1 MPKASEQLGK
11 CNLNLNNRVSRWKD
25 KTMVEPN
32 EGCSLT
38 VEQLQTIINDTD
50 SQHQPKQCING
61 AEAIAL
67 ILGYMGT
74 KTVFAYAGT
83 SELALCDA
91 VDRQP
96 SLELVN
102 GRGDKE
108 SAFMA
113 AGGTLLRPQR
123 SAAILH
129 GARGLTNAA
138 GAVAD
143 ARRSEV
149 GTVFI
154 VGLPSSTS
162 VKYLPPHAERGL
174 LPAIGTFVDWWW
186 EAPSMAEIEE
196 DSGLASEF
204 CKKIV
209 EAIETIAQM
218 PARPAMIGIPQDV
231 AEMSWIPINAV
242 VDVVREFSTPL
253 ANNHVKMSEDQDL
266 SDAISLIAQAKK
278 PVILIDDYAL
288 KYSGIVKAIDIFS
301 KHINAPVLQ
310 LRYRRGPMLFERL
323 RYEYVHNFVGWLNQF
338 SKEHRELVAG
348 CDLFITI
355 EDRNIYRR
363 VVGDLPESR
372 KIAITGFPEKTIK
385 NDYISESDVI
395 VEASPTETMLRI
407 VNALPPKKDHQ
418 WWSFDIERAA
428 RVTPEPADELVEYQR
443 TGIVQAVGSAFVDS
457 KQPVLVDDSQMFGG
471 IISERY
477 DLLPKDIRV
486 FGSHGGFVGSGV
498 SVATGIAIV
507 ERDCS
512 VVCTLGDQGFTN
524 SIQGLICAIEQ
535 EAPITYIV
543 CNNGMSVSL
552 TKQANATD
560 SSWFDG
566 GKRGYLK
573 NTPKWSYVGLARSLG
588 MFGVKVS
595 VPIGPDEKTVAAG
608 IAELHD
614 AVAQCK
620 NHDGPKLIELVLP
633 SEPAAWRG
641 IWLTQGFE
649 QVEAITS

>member
-1 MPKASEQLGK
+1 MIPGKNSKPEKTGHQISKGIFMHSYRYPSRLAAIYAALLIVLLGL
-11 CNLNLNNRVSRWKD
+11 CFY
-25 KTMVEPN
+25 
-32 EGCSLT
+32 
-38 VEQLQTIINDTD
+38 
-50 SQHQPKQCING
+50 NG
-61 AEAIAL
+61 AGDL
-67 ILGYMGT
+67 QY
-74 KTVFAYAGT
+74 TVVWMIVLSPF
-83 SELALCDA
+83 LLFALC
-91 VDRQP
+91 R
-96 SLELVN
+96 LLI
-102 GRGDKE
+102 
-108 SAFMA
+108 
-113 AGGTLLRPQR
+113 TLLRRVEVDDDRIRYRGLLGSKTFEFSPEME
-123 SAAILH
+123 LYV
-129 GARGLTNAA
+129 ARGLFRCLLVCRLHWTVIRLRDDDGNRLRIALHWQAA
-138 GAVAD
+138 
-143 ARRSEV
+143 
-149 GTVFI
+149 
-154 VGLPSSTS
+154 
-162 VKYLPPHAERGL
+162 
-174 LPAIGTFVDWWW
+174 
-186 EAPSMAEIEE
+186 EE
-196 DSGLASEF
+196 
-204 CKKIV
+204 IV

-218 PARPAMIGIPQDV
+218 PTRPAMIGIPQDV

-253 ANNHVKMSEDQDL
+253 ANNHIKMSEDQDL